1 MDIEKLLE
9 ELKIA
14 LGEEDVQEETLVDEA
29 PAEEAPELE
38 PVEQAVLEPEAEP
51 KEEPFK
57 DSMSLADTFDAKAK
71 IARALENLKSAI
83 DEFKDATAEKVDL
96 INDGNL
102 LTEIEGLDR
111 CVEGI
116 ETALAAGELLAT
128 ELNDPFN
135 AELPAAEE
143 LPEEELTI
151 EDPNEHGLP
160 NDEEEE
166 EEEDYVRDFNLGA
179 GFPIF
184 KDEREDFEAN
194 KEDLLAQEKAE
205 QEEQV

>member
-29 PAEEAPELE
+29 PEAEIEAPAEPTEEAPVE
-38 PVEQAVLEPEAEP
+38 PVEEP
-51 KEEPFK
+51 KEAPFK

-71 IARALENLKSAI
+71 IARALENLKIAV

-111 CVEGI
+111 TIEGI
-116 ETALAAGELLAT
+116 ETALAAGELLPT

-143 LPEEELTI
+143 MPEEELTI
-151 EDPNEHGLP
+151 EDPNEHDLP
-160 NDEEEE
+160 QEEEE
-166 EEEDYVRDFNLGA
+166 EEEGPGADFNFEG
-179 GFPIF
+179 GFPLF
-184 KDEREDFEAN
+184 KDEREAHEQ
-194 KEDLLAQEKAE
+194 ELIDLGLKKPE
-205 QEEQV
+205 EEQV